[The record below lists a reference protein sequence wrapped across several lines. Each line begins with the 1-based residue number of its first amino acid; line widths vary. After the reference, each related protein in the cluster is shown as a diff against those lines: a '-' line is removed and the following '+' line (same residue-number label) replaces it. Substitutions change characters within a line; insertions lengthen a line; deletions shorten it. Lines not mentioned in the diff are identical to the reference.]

1 MRKLTA
7 IGAAAVA
14 VLALGA
20 CSKTDDGKTAGQK
33 VDQVIAQSERKGD
46 DVKAEGSRDM
56 EQAKQSAEKGMD
68 RATDAVADASITA
81 SIKTDLAKDPSLS
94 ALKIDVDT
102 SNGHV
107 KLNGT
112 APTDAAR
119 DRATQIAMA
128 VKGVQNVDNLL
139 TVEPVKQ

>member
-7 IGAAAVA
+7 IGAAVAA

-20 CSKTDDGKTAGQK
+20 CSKTDNGQTAGQK
-33 VDQVIAQSERKGD
+33 VDRVIAQSERKAD
-46 DVKAEGSRDM
+46 DIRADASREAD
-56 EQAKQSAEKGMD
+56 QGKQSAEKGID
-68 RATDAVADASITA
+68 RATDAVEDAGITA

-102 SNGHV
+102 TNGRV

-112 APTDAAR
+112 APTEAAR
-119 DRATQIAMA
+119 DRATQIAMS
-128 VKGVQNVDNLL
+128 VKGVQGVDNLL

>member
-7 IGAAAVA
+7 IGAAVAA

-20 CSKTDDGKTAGQK
+20 CSKTDNGQTAGQK
-33 VDQVIAQSERKGD
+33 VDRVIAQSERKAD
-46 DVKAEGSRDM
+46 DIRADASREAD
-56 EQAKQSAEKGMD
+56 QGKQSAEKGID
-68 RATDAVADASITA
+68 RATDAVEDAGITA

-102 SNGHV
+102 SNGRV

-112 APTDAAR
+112 APTEAAR
-119 DRATQIAMA
+119 DRAAQIAMA
-128 VKGVQNVDNLL
+128 VKGVQGVDNLL
-139 TVEPVKQ
+139 TVEPMKQ